1 MPRNLS
7 IGGETGPFNHAV
19 NRRSSTVAAITG
31 IARASWPLSPDAR
44 AVPEGAPIANFS
56 RSGLSPFDASATF
69 ARVACKRD
77 LIRGQS
83 ALRDYPFAKDFLR
96 FEFEAAAARS
106 SELDVSSAL
115 LRLSASVGAVP
126 GALIDAFEDLI
137 DVTDSESETYLI
149 YQVGRSWRPR
159 DATEY
164 IETLIARRTGVR

>member
-1 MPRNLS
+1 LFP
-7 IGGETGPFNHAV
+7 
-19 NRRSSTVAAITG
+19 
-31 IARASWPLSPDAR
+31 
-44 AVPEGAPIANFS
+44 
-56 RSGLSPFDASATF
+56 SGLSPFDASATF
-69 ARVACKRD
+69 AGVACKRD
-77 LIRGQS
+77 SIRGQS

-96 FEFEAAAARS
+96 LEFEAAAARS

-126 GALIDAFEDLI
+126 RALIDAFEDLI

-159 DATEY
+159 DAAEY